1 MIAGRDADR
10 AVCKGRGPAREMF
23 LSTFEKQLDAKR
35 RIVVPQDYR
44 AALSAPGDSL
54 FVFPS
59 IRSGCIEGGG
69 QALFDRYAKMADDL
83 EFGDELRDSI
93 ERNVF
98 GEMQKLSFDP
108 AGRIT
113 LPEHL
118 CEQYGLSDW
127 IAVVGLRDRF
137 EIWERDA
144 YRAQRPADREFAK
157 AGLADMRAKQRA
169 ARIGGAG

>member
-1 MIAGRDADR
+1 
-10 AVCKGRGPAREMF
+10 MF

-35 RIVVPQDYR
+35 RMVVPQDYR
-44 AALSAPGDSL
+44 AALAGPADGV

-59 IRSGCIEGGG
+59 IRSDCIEGGG
-69 QALFDRYAKMADDL
+69 QALFDRYGALADEL

-98 GEMQKLSFDP
+98 GAMQKLAFDT

-113 LPEHL
+113 LPEPL

-127 IAVVGLRDRF
+127 VALVGMRDRF
-137 EIWERDA
+137 EIWELGA
-144 YRAQRPADREFAK
+144 YRALRGPDREFAK
-157 AGLADMRAKQRA
+157 NGLADMRTQQRVVRLGAAK
-169 ARIGGAG
+169 

>member
-1 MIAGRDADR
+1 
-10 AVCKGRGPAREMF
+10 MF

-44 AALSAPGDSL
+44 AALSGPGDGL

-59 IRSGCIEGGG
+59 IRSKCIEGGG

-98 GEMQKLSFDP
+98 GKMQQLQFDP

-113 LPEHL
+113 LPEAF
-118 CEQYGLSDW
+118 CNRFGMRDW
-127 IAVVGLRDRF
+127 VAVVGMRDRF

-144 YRAQRPADREFAK
+144 YHAIEEPDLQFAKTGLASMRNAQRVAK
-157 AGLADMRAKQRA
+157 
-169 ARIGGAG
+169 IGGAA

>member
-1 MIAGRDADR
+1 
-10 AVCKGRGPAREMF
+10 MF

-44 AALSAPGDSL
+44 AALSGPADGV

-59 IRSGCIEGGG
+59 IRSDCIEGGG
-69 QALFDRYAKMADDL
+69 QALFDRYGAMADEL

-98 GEMQKLSFDP
+98 GEMQKLSFDT

-113 LPEHL
+113 LPESF
-118 CEQYGLSDW
+118 CDQYGMSDW
-127 IAVVGLRDRF
+127 ITVVGLRDRF
-137 EIWERDA
+137 EIWERET
-144 YRAQRPADREFAK
+144 YKAQRAADREFAK
-157 AGLADMRAKQRA
+157 AGLAEMRNRQRA
-169 ARIGGAG
+169 ARLGGAA

>member
-1 MIAGRDADR
+1 
-10 AVCKGRGPAREMF
+10 MF

-44 AALSAPGDSL
+44 AALSGPQDGV

-59 IRSGCIEGGG
+59 IRSNCIEGGG
-69 QALFDRYAKMADDL
+69 QQLFDRYGAMADEL

-98 GEMQKLSFDP
+98 GEMQRLSFDT

-113 LPEHL
+113 LPEAL
-118 CEQYGLSDW
+118 CEQFGLTDW
-127 IAVVGLRDRF
+127 VAVVGMRDRF

-144 YRAQRPADREFAK
+144 YRAQRAADRDFAK
-157 AGLADMRAKQRA
+157 KGLADMRGRQRE
-169 ARIGGAG
+169 ARLGGAA

>member
-1 MIAGRDADR
+1 
-10 AVCKGRGPAREMF
+10 MF

-35 RIVVPQDYR
+35 RIVVPQEYR
-44 AALSAPGDSL
+44 AALSGPPSMPSPDGV

-59 IRSGCIEGGG
+59 IRSDCIEGGG
-69 QALFDRYAKMADDL
+69 QALFDRYGAMADEL

-98 GEMQKLSFDP
+98 GEMQKLSFDT

-113 LPEHL
+113 LPEAL
-118 CEQYGLSDW
+118 CEQYGISDW
-127 IAVVGLRDRF
+127 VAVVGLRDRF

-144 YRAQRPADREFAK
+144 YRAQRAADRERART
-157 AGLADMRAKQRA
+157 GLADMRVRQRA
-169 ARIGGAG
+169 ARLGGAS

>member
-1 MIAGRDADR
+1 
-10 AVCKGRGPAREMF
+10 MF

-35 RIVVPQDYR
+35 RIVVPQEYR
-44 AALSAPGDSL
+44 AALSADGV

-59 IRSGCIEGGG
+59 IRSDCIEGGG
-69 QALFDRYAKMADDL
+69 QPLFDRYGAMADEL

-98 GEMQKLSFDP
+98 GEMQKLSFDT

-113 LPEHL
+113 LPEAL
-118 CEQYGLSDW
+118 CEQFGIAEW
-127 IAVVGLRDRF
+127 VAVVGLRDRF

-144 YRAQRPADREFAK
+144 YRAYKAADRERART
-157 AGLADMRAKQRA
+157 GLADMRAQQR
-169 ARIGGAG
+169 RVRLGGAA

>member
-1 MIAGRDADR
+1 
-10 AVCKGRGPAREMF
+10 MF

-35 RIVVPQDYR
+35 RIVVPQEYR
-44 AALSAPGDSL
+44 AALNPGADGV

-59 IRSGCIEGGG
+59 IRSNCIEGGG
-69 QALFDRYAKMADDL
+69 QALFDRYGAMADEL

-98 GEMQKLSFDP
+98 GEMQKLSFDT

-113 LPEHL
+113 LPESL
-118 CEQYGLSDW
+118 CDLFGITEW
-127 IAVVGLRDRF
+127 VAVVGLRDRF

-144 YRAQRPADREFAK
+144 YRAQRAADREFAK
-157 AGLADMRAKQRA
+157 QGLAEMRNRQRA
-169 ARIGGAG
+169 LRSGGAA

>member
-1 MIAGRDADR
+1 
-10 AVCKGRGPAREMF
+10 MF
-23 LSTFEKQLDAKR
+23 LSTFEKQLDGKR

-44 AALSAPGDSL
+44 AALSGPTDSV

-59 IRSGCIEGGG
+59 IRSNCLEGGG
-69 QALFDRYAKMADDL
+69 QALFDRYGAMADEL

-98 GEMQKLSFDP
+98 GEMQRLSFDT

-113 LPEHL
+113 LPESL
-118 CEQYGLSDW
+118 CDQFGLTDW
-127 IAVVGLRDRF
+127 VAVVGMRDRF

-144 YRAQRPADREFAK
+144 YRAQRAADREFARQ
-157 AGLADMRAKQRA
+157 GLADMRSRQRSQ
-169 ARIGGAG
+169 RLGGAA

>member
-1 MIAGRDADR
+1 
-10 AVCKGRGPAREMF
+10 MF

-35 RIVVPQDYR
+35 RIVVPQEYR
-44 AALSAPGDSL
+44 AALPGPADGV

-59 IRSGCIEGGG
+59 IRSDCIEGGG
-69 QALFDRYAKMADDL
+69 QALFDRYGAMADEL

-98 GEMQKLSFDP
+98 GEMQKLSFDT

-113 LPEHL
+113 LPEGL
-118 CEQYGLSDW
+118 CEQYGITDW
-127 IAVVGLRDRF
+127 VAVVGLRDRF

-144 YRAQRPADREFAK
+144 YRAQRAADRERARS
-157 AGLADMRAKQRA
+157 GLADMRAKQRA
-169 ARIGGAG
+169 ARLGGAA

>member
-1 MIAGRDADR
+1 MIVGRAR
-10 AVCKGRGPAREMF
+10 IRLVGKGRGPPREMF

-44 AALSAPGDSL
+44 ATLSAPGDSL

-118 CEQYGLSDW
+118 CEQYGLTDW

-144 YRAQRPADREFAK
+144 YRAQRAADREFAK

-169 ARIGGAG
+169 AKIGGAT

>member
-1 MIAGRDADR
+1 
-10 AVCKGRGPAREMF
+10 MF

-44 AALSAPGDSL
+44 AALSGPVEGVFL
-54 FVFPS
+54 FPS
-59 IRSGCIEGGG
+59 IRSDCLEGGG
-69 QALFDRYAKMADDL
+69 QALFDRYGAVADEL

-98 GEMQKLSFDP
+98 GEMQRLSFDT

-113 LPEHL
+113 LPESL
-118 CEQYGLSDW
+118 CEQYGLTDW
-127 IAVVGLRDRF
+127 VAVVGLRDRF

-144 YRAQRPADREFAK
+144 YRAQRAADRERARQ
-157 AGLADMRAKQRA
+157 GLAEMRAQQRQ
-169 ARIGGAG
+169 ARIGGAA

>member
-1 MIAGRDADR
+1 
-10 AVCKGRGPAREMF
+10 MF
-23 LSTFEKQLDAKR
+23 LSTFDKQLDAKR

-44 AALSAPGDSL
+44 AALAEPGDSL

-59 IRSGCIEGGG
+59 IRSNCIEGGG
-69 QALFDRYAKMADDL
+69 QALFARYAKMADDL

-98 GEMQKLSFDP
+98 GEMQKLAFDP

-118 CEQYGLSDW
+118 CEQYGLTDW

-137 EIWERDA
+137 EIWERA
-144 YRAQRPADREFAK
+144 TYRAQRDADREFAK
-157 AGLADMRAKQRA
+157 AGLADMRARQRA
-169 ARIGGAG
+169 ARLGGAA

>member
-1 MIAGRDADR
+1 
-10 AVCKGRGPAREMF
+10 MF

-44 AALSAPGDSL
+44 AALSGPQDGL

-59 IRSGCIEGGG
+59 IRSNCIEGGG
-69 QALFDRYAKMADDL
+69 QPLFDRYAKMADEL

-98 GEMQKLSFDP
+98 GEMQRLSFDT

-113 LPEHL
+113 LPETF
-118 CEQYGLSDW
+118 CEQYGMGDW
-127 IAVVGLRDRF
+127 ITVVGLRDRF
-137 EIWERDA
+137 EIWERET
-144 YRAQRPADREFAK
+144 YRAQRAADREFAK

-169 ARIGGAG
+169 ARISSSSGGAA

>member
-1 MIAGRDADR
+1 
-10 AVCKGRGPAREMF
+10 MF

-118 CEQYGLSDW
+118 CEQYGLTDW

-144 YRAQRPADREFAK
+144 YRAQRAADRERART
-157 AGLADMRAKQRA
+157 GLADMRVKQRA
-169 ARIGGAG
+169 ARLGGAS

>member
-1 MIAGRDADR
+1 
-10 AVCKGRGPAREMF
+10 MF

-35 RIVVPQDYR
+35 RIVVPQEYR
-44 AALSAPGDSL
+44 AALSSDGV

-59 IRSGCIEGGG
+59 IRSDCIEGGG
-69 QALFDRYAKMADDL
+69 QALFDRYGAVADEL

-98 GEMQKLSFDP
+98 GEMQKLSFDT

-113 LPEHL
+113 LPEGL
-118 CEQYGLSDW
+118 CEPYGITDW
-127 IAVVGLRDRF
+127 VAVVGLRDRF

-144 YRAQRPADREFAK
+144 YRAQRAADRERART
-157 AGLADMRAKQRA
+157 GLADMRVRQRA
-169 ARIGGAG
+169 ARLGGGA